1 MPQTLSENICSGSTW
16 SGNETKS
23 RAHASKSMLLHGSV
37 LVLFTYAFTLT
48 VLIVAMHHRLGKTEE
63 TLQRIKKA
71 MSKLE
76 VTAGNN
82 YKQKSAQSAIRKGG
96 EDKMHLEEERH
107 TRSSSW
113 SNEREITPNECSCQ
127 NGSKGSKG
135 NRGVKGAKGDEGVA
149 GTTGQTGM
157 PGLNGRKGEP
167 GDQGREGD
175 KGSSAFRAAV
185 AVHTVNSGNLNLDD
199 QPSTNINGNET
210 INFLVSDDSMLLI
223 PPTDSNIIL
232 SSNGLHLKLPG
243 IYYIYCQVS
252 IGAPANEV
260 DVSLVQDAIAVATG
274 LSGSVNFPKTVFLG
288 RLICVRNRRGSY
300 INVKVKSLKPAT
312 IWLNGRNTYVGAFLV
327 GPLSGTMNN
336 SNHC

>member
-1 MPQTLSENICSGSTW
+1 M
-16 SGNETKS
+16 
-23 RAHASKSMLLHGSV
+23 A
-37 LVLFTYAFTLT
+37 T
-48 VLIVAMHHRLGKTEE
+48 VL
-63 TLQRIKKA
+63 
-71 MSKLE
+71 KL
-76 VTAGNN
+76 V
-82 YKQKSAQSAIRKGG
+82 SF
-96 EDKMHLEEERH
+96 
-107 TRSSSW
+107 SSSFLIDL
-113 SNEREITPNECSCQ
+113 S
-127 NGSKGSKG
+127 
-135 NRGVKGAKGDEGVA
+135 V
-149 GTTGQTGM
+149 
-157 PGLNGRKGEP
+157 
-167 GDQGREGD
+167 
-175 KGSSAFRAAV
+175 
-185 AVHTVNSGNLNLDD
+185 
-199 QPSTNINGNET
+199 ET

-336 SNHC
+336 SNHCVSAVTTELFLCSNYTAFLFSCSRLNHIKSTKIVKSTTVVKYYVYI